1 MANHKSAK
9 KSIRQ
14 IAKRTMVNKQNM
26 SQMRTF
32 IKKLEVAIEKN
43 ENKQAIADL
52 FKQTQSLV
60 MKGVTK
66 NLIKKNTASRKI
78 SRLAARV
85 KKIA

>member
-14 IAKRTMVNKQNM
+14 IAKRTMINKQRM
-26 SQMRTF
+26 SQMKTF
-32 IKKLEVAIEKN
+32 IKKLEVAITQQD
-43 ENKQAIADL
+43 KQNVAVL
-52 FKQTQSLV
+52 FKQAQSLV
-60 MKGVTK
+60 MKGVSK
-66 NLIKKNTASRKI
+66 GLLKKNTASRKV